1 MLTCKNCK
9 REFELQEASG
19 AAGVTADGCYVGRCP
34 WCDHHHEANGCPH
47 QATHYDEEVTNLV
60 WGLELAGDNL
70 CQRVVDLL
78 WERNWRARHNGV
90 MQ

>member
-19 AAGVTADGCYVGRCP
+19 VAGVTADGRYIGRCP
-34 WCDHHHEANGCPH
+34 WCDHRHESGGCPH
-47 QATHYDEEVTNLV
+47 QAPHSDEEVSNFV

-78 WERNWRARHNGV
+78 WERNWRASYNGV